1 MLKEFKVFAMR
12 GNIVDLAV
20 GVIIGVAFGKIVASL
35 VEDVIMPPIGKLLG
49 NVDFSGLFINLSSTH
64 FDSIAAA
71 KAATPPQ
78 PTLNYGI
85 FINNVITFLI
95 VVITFLIV
103 AFSVFLIVQLLNRW
117 TKKPEA
123 PTTKDCPQCAM
134 AIPLAAKRCGHC
146 TTQLA

>member
-1 MLKEFKVFAMR
+1 MSGSGIGRPTAKML
-12 GNIVDLAV
+12 DT
-20 GVIIGVAFGKIVASL
+20 GV
-35 VEDVIMPPIGKLLG
+35 
-49 NVDFSGLFINLSSTH
+49 FSGLYISGGRRIFVWM
-64 FDSIAAA
+64 AAA
-71 KAATPPQ
+71 KAPPPPQ

-85 FINNVITFLI
+85 FINN
-95 VVITFLIV
+95 VITFLIV

-134 AIPLAAKRCGHC
+134 TIPLAAKRCGHC